1 MPADY
6 TTGVVVAPFI
16 RSRDRDYA
24 RGAMRVRVLIVDDLE
39 PFRSAARA
47 VVQATA
53 GFEVAGEVA
62 SGEESLDKVK
72 DLRPDLVLMDVNLPG
87 MGGAEATRRILADM
101 PGAVVVLL
109 STRDADEV
117 GSLAADCGAAAY
129 IAKSIFSSRTLTD
142 AWAAATNG
150 AR

>member
-6 TTGVVVAPFI
+6 TTGVVLAPYI
-16 RSRDRDYA
+16 RSDDRDYA
-24 RGAMRVRVLIVDDLE
+24 RDAMRVRVLIVDDLE
-39 PFRSAARA
+39 PFRRAARA
-47 VVQATA
+47 VVQATP

-72 DLRPDLVLMDVNLPG
+72 SLRPDLVLMDVNLPG
-87 MGGAEATRRILADM
+87 IGGVEATRRILAEM

-109 STRDADEV
+109 STRDTDEL

-129 IAKSIFSSRTLTD
+129 IGKSIFSPQSLTT
-142 AWAAATNG
+142 AWVTATRG
-150 AR
+150 A